1 MLDEYSLLKTMS
13 NFYYVEK
20 EAIPFEPLLL
30 SVNDHGAI
38 EDIAVMI
45 SYKIPSDIFCCLTCI

>member
-1 MLDEYSLLKTMS
+1 MS